1 MHDTW
6 RHDVE
11 LSEARP
17 ALTVE
22 VPLAQ
27 SVVGGSG
34 AFLAAASD
42 GRRYWVK
49 PVNNL
54 QAGRVVGS
62 SARER
67 RASRAWRAGRSSSQM
82 SSRSGRW
89 PVATAMTTP
98 CATRGSS
105 RCTTGAGAAT
115 TSGCNEVTADRRL
128 HSHDH
133 GWYLPETGP
142 DWTEEAL
149 RRRMDEPHVPQYPSQ
164 GLDAGEVARLA
175 AALDDVSSAD
185 LRAVLQTVPAAWPVT
200 GRELAALGS
209 FIQRRAAAVAQR
221 LRRGE
226 VQP

>member
-1 MHDTW
+1 M
-6 RHDVE
+6 
-11 LSEARP
+11 
-17 ALTVE
+17 
-22 VPLAQ
+22 
-27 SVVGGSG
+27 
-34 AFLAAASD
+34 
-42 GRRYWVK
+42 
-49 PVNNL
+49 
-54 QAGRVVGS
+54 
-62 SARER
+62 
-67 RASRAWRAGRSSSQM
+67 ASRDRDDNAVRHAGVFALYDWCWGGDDQ
-82 SSRSGRW
+82 W
-89 PVATAMTTP
+89 LY
-98 CATRGSS
+98 
-105 RCTTGAGAAT
+105 
-115 TSGCNEVTADRRL
+115 EVTADRRL

-209 FIQRRAAAVAQR
+209 FLQRRAAAVAQR